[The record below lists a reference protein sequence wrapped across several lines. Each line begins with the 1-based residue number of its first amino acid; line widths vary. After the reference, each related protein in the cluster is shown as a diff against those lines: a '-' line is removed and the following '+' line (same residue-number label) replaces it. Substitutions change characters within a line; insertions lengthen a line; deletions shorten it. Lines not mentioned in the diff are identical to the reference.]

1 MTDSNLAGQPVDPVT
16 GLVGG
21 QDVTFTTGVD
31 PAYAHAYPPAG
42 DGSVFTVPDLP
53 PASHAPHPELVE
65 KLDHALEHL
74 HTLLEKLDHVLEH
87 LHTLDSKVNDL
98 HQRLDDH
105 SNHHQ
110 PLEGHITLHPVS
122 APGATVTGDTTTL
135 G

>member
-16 GLVGG
+16 GAGT
-21 QDVTFTTGVD
+21 DVTFTTDNGDIITGVD

-74 HTLLEKLDHVLEH
+74 HTLTQKVDHLLEH
-87 LHTLDSKVNDL
+87 I
-98 HQRLDDH
+98 
-105 SNHHQ
+105 HQ
-110 PLEGHITLHPVS
+110 PLTGTINIDCPPKTP
-122 APGATVTGDTTTL
+122 AGITGDVTTL

>member
-16 GLVGG
+16 GAGT
-21 QDVTFTTGVD
+21 DVTFTTDNGDIITGVD

-74 HTLLEKLDHVLEH
+74 HTLTQKVDH
-87 LHTLDSKVNDL
+87 
-98 HQRLDDH
+98 
-105 SNHHQ
+105 
-110 PLEGHITLHPVS
+110 
-122 APGATVTGDTTTL
+122 
-135 G
+135 